1 MNWKE
6 QRELRQIQMKAL
18 EDKRK
23 DLAKIG
29 WLAMNK
35 TEKEQLRKVIN
46 FNWDKMP
53 GYAKAKISK
62 EDYIRYETQEHCI
75 KFAEENKKDPINE
88 SLKKV
93 EKPVEVGSF

>member
-6 QRELRQIQMKAL
+6 QRELRQTQMKAL
-18 EDKRK
+18 EDERK

-29 WLAMNK
+29 WSAMNK
-35 TEKEQLRKVIN
+35 TEREQLRKLIN

-75 KFAEENKKDPINE
+75 KFAEKIKKTQ
-88 SLKKV
+88 
-93 EKPVEVGSF
+93 